1 MSTEKD
7 DANIKA
13 MYAKGQAARADLQ
26 DNLNSIQKR
35 QQALGILPID
45 PTAQGTITNH
55 NMAKAKVYSGP
66 MRDSPKPE
74 IPEKKA
80 LRVPGSNKNYLAIY
94 TEHAISGITANPNN
108 NNLEPEQ
115 VAQKA
120 IQIALAVCNQL
131 EIMENVLR
139 DGSK

>member
-1 MSTEKD
+1 MSTD
-7 DANIKA
+7 GDRS
-13 MYAKGQAARADLQ
+13 AKYARASLQ

-45 PTAQGTITNH
+45 QAAEGTIGKINMT
-55 NMAKAKVYSGP
+55 MAKANSGP
-66 MRDSPKPE
+66 MQDMQKSHT
-74 IPEKKA
+74 IHEKKA

-131 EIMENVLR
+131 EIMENILR